1 MTVPYAH
8 KVASVSMVG
17 SFRLVMNM
25 YQGSVYKLIK
35 FDLLLYLIMYGSIA
49 AMYRFVFPNHMK
61 PYFESF
67 VMYCKTNY
75 GLIPLTFV
83 EAFYM
88 SNVAQRWWETWK
100 SIPWPDGLALKLNIL
115 FPNQPKRENECS
127 RIKRTIMRYVNL
139 SITETFRMISSP
151 VKKRFPTYQHLVDA
165 GLMTQVEMDAVMIAK
180 QDSEFMNTF
189 NWLPLKWAGNLLM
202 KVEQDGMICR
212 RYLLEILNEINSIR
226 ARNGDL
232 LSYDWIN
239 VPIIYTQLVTI
250 AVYSY
255 FGCALFGRQ
264 SLDDSDGKIIPGYK
278 NVGGI
283 FDIIPLYLTLEFLFY
298 VGWLKVAEVLIN
310 PYGEDD
316 DDFETNYIIDRNL
329 QICYHYIDGSGK
341 NPPEITDDPNWEEGV
356 PKEMPYTIASLPFR
370 KSKLETGAENITIP
384 LDQHQTITAED
395 IKNYQ
400 KRSSGR
406 SVSSVS
412 MRLQTA
418 MGFNNIVNLVANP
431 VIERSQRVSDS
442 QIISSHDTKMKVSTI
457 SSPNLIN
464 RSTDFKIENE
474 TNVRRLNARNSKKK
488 SFYSIMTRK
497 RKEGLSEDSPE
508 NISSSDTLKKL
519 SNLLW
524 ENDKSM
530 EESSEVKSSTYL
542 FPNVGEN
549 NNSEERK
556 KSMNSQSFYSVEPS
570 DDNKTNKS
578 EIAHREDCRFAI
590 SVVDNNKNQN
600 EQETS
605 SEIIFPGATGIP
617 TITKQCFSGQP
628 IDKENLEN
636 IELEEENNDS

>member
-8 KVASVSMVG
+8 KVASVSIVG
-17 SFRLVMNM
+17 SFRMVMNM

-49 AMYRFVFPNHMK
+49 AMYRLVFPNHWK

-115 FPNQPKRENECS
+115 FPNHPNRENECS
-127 RIKRTIMRYVNL
+127 RIKRTVMRYVNL

-165 GLMTQVEMDAVMIAK
+165 GLMTRVEMDAVMIAK

-226 ARNGDL
+226 GRNGDL

-341 NPPEITDDPNWEEGV
+341 NPPEITEDPNWEEGV

-370 KSKLETGAENITIP
+370 KSNLETGAENISIP

-395 IKNYQ
+395 IKKYK
-400 KRSSGR
+400 KRSSTR
-406 SVSSVS
+406 SVS

-418 MGFNNIVNLVANP
+418 MGFNNIVKLVANP

-442 QIISSHDTKMKVSTI
+442 QIITYPETKMKVSTL

-464 RSTDFKIENE
+464 RSTDFRIENE
-474 TNVRRLNARNSKKK
+474 TNLKGNDVKNSQKK
-488 SFYSIMTRK
+488 SFYSIMTRT
-497 RKEGLSEDSPE
+497 RKEGLSADSPE
-508 NISSSDTLKKL
+508 SISSRDTLKKL

-524 ENDKSM
+524 ESDKSL
-530 EESSEVKSSTYL
+530 EQSIEVKSSTYL
-542 FPNVGEN
+542 FPNLSAHKN
-549 NNSEERK
+549 LEEQK
-556 KSMNSQSFYSVEPS
+556 ESMNSQSFISAEPC
-570 DDNKTNKS
+570 DVNKGNKS
-578 EIAHREDCRFAI
+578 EIAHRDDCRFEV
-590 SVVDNNKNQN
+590 SNLDNNKNQK
-600 EQETS
+600 EQKTHC
-605 SEIIFPGATGIP
+605 EIIFAGGTGIP
-617 TITKQCFSGQP
+617 TITRELSVGQP
-628 IDKENLEN
+628 IDKENMEN
-636 IELEEENNDS
+636 GELEEEG